1 MKILASDFDET
12 IFFLDDEEKNKRN
25 IEAIQKFISQGNIFC
40 IITGR
45 NYSDLKYYLTKY
57 HIPYTYLICE
67 DGAKIFNNVD
77 YCIETVLLNT
87 NDIKNVIQ
95 VLEENKSDYYLDDG
109 YNKTNNYNDC
119 VKIVI
124 NSKDE
129 TEKNRIVDLLKD
141 KGYYHIYASRF
152 HVNIINKSVNKE
164 KAIKKLFN
172 IENLDYNLLH
182 VIGDNENDY
191 EMLKKFHGVVM
202 KRHHKR
208 LDELKKEEVSSLE
221 EYIYQIIN
229 IK

>member
-57 HIPYTYLICE
+57 NIPYTYLICE

-77 YCIETVLLNT
+77 YCIETVLLNP
-87 NDIKNVIQ
+87 NDIKNIIP

-164 KAIKKLFN
+164 KALKKLFN

-191 EMLKKFHGVVM
+191 EMIKSFPSAVM
-202 KRHHKR
+202 KKHHKK

>member
-77 YCIETVLLNT
+77 YCIETVLLNP
-87 NDIKNVIQ
+87 NDIKNIIQ

-129 TEKNRIVDLLKD
+129 TEKNRIVNLLKD
-141 KGYYHIYASRF
+141 KGSYHIYASRF

-191 EMLKKFHGVVM
+191 EMLKIFM
-202 KRHHKR
+202 A
-208 LDELKKEEVSSLE
+208 S
-221 EYIYQIIN
+221 
-229 IK
+229 

>member
-12 IFFLDDEEKNKRN
+12 IFFLNDEEKNKRN

-40 IITGR
+40 IISGR

-57 HIPYTYLICE
+57 NIPYTYLICE

-77 YCIETVLLNT
+77 YCIETVLLNP
-87 NDIKNVIQ
+87 NDIKNIIP
-95 VLEENKSDYYLDDG
+95 VLEENKFDYYLDDG

-129 TEKNRIVDLLKD
+129 KEKNKIVDLLKD

-164 KAIKKLFN
+164 KALKKLFN

-191 EMLKKFHGVVM
+191 EMIKSFPGAVM
-202 KRHHKR
+202 KKHHKI

-229 IK
+229 N

>member
-12 IFFLDDEEKNKRN
+12 IFFLDNEEKNKKN
-25 IEAIQKFISQGNIFC
+25 IEAIKKFISKGNIFC

-57 HIPYTYLICE
+57 DIPYSYLICE

-77 YCIETVLLNT
+77 YCLETVLLNP
-87 NDIKNVIQ
+87 NDIKKIIP
-95 VLEENKSDYYLDDG
+95 VLEENKSDFYLDDG

-119 VKIVI
+119 VKVVI

-129 TEKNRIVDLLKD
+129 IEKKRIVDLLKN
-141 KGYYHIYASRF
+141 KGSYHIYASRT
-152 HVNIINKSVNKE
+152 HVNIINNTVNKE
-164 KAIKKLFN
+164 KALKKLFN

-191 EMLKKFHGVVM
+191 EMLKNFHGVVM
-202 KRHHKR
+202 KKHHQR

-221 EYIYQIIN
+221 EYIYQIME
-229 IK
+229 

>member
-12 IFFLDDEEKNKRN
+12 IFFLDNEEKNKRN
-25 IEAIQKFISQGNIFC
+25 IEAIKKFISKGNIFC

-57 HIPYTYLICE
+57 DIPYSYLICE

-77 YCIETVLLNT
+77 YCLETVLLNP
-87 NDIKNVIQ
+87 NDIKKIIP
-95 VLEENKSDYYLDDG
+95 VLEENKSDFYLDDG

-119 VKIVI
+119 VKVVI

-129 TEKNRIVDLLKD
+129 IEKKRIVDLLKN
-141 KGYYHIYASRF
+141 KGSYHIYASRT
-152 HVNIINKSVNKE
+152 HVNIINNTVNKE
-164 KAIKKLFN
+164 KALKKLFN

-191 EMLKKFHGVVM
+191 EMLKNFHGVVM
-202 KRHHKR
+202 KKHNQR

-221 EYIYQIIN
+221 EYIYQIME
-229 IK
+229 

>member
-12 IFFLDDEEKNKRN
+12 IFFLDNEEKNKRN
-25 IEAIQKFISQGNIFC
+25 IEAIKKFISKGNIFC

-57 HIPYTYLICE
+57 DIPYSYLICE

-77 YCIETVLLNT
+77 YCLETVLLNP
-87 NDIKNVIQ
+87 NDIKKIIP
-95 VLEENKSDYYLDDG
+95 VLEENKSDFYLDDG

-119 VKIVI
+119 VKVVI

-129 TEKNRIVDLLKD
+129 IEKKRIVDLLKN
-141 KGYYHIYASRF
+141 KGSYHIYASRT
-152 HVNIINKSVNKE
+152 HVNIINNTVNKE
-164 KAIKKLFN
+164 KALKKLFN

-191 EMLKKFHGVVM
+191 EMLKNFHGVVM
-202 KRHHKR
+202 KKHHQR

-221 EYIYQIIN
+221 EYIYHIME
-229 IK
+229 

>member
-12 IFFLDDEEKNKRN
+12 IFFLDNEEKNKKN
-25 IEAIQKFISQGNIFC
+25 IEAIKKFISKGNIFC

-57 HIPYTYLICE
+57 DIPYSYLICE

-77 YCIETVLLNT
+77 YCLETVLLNP
-87 NDIKNVIQ
+87 NDIKKIIP
-95 VLEENKSDYYLDDG
+95 VLEENKSDFYLDDG

-119 VKIVI
+119 VKVVI

-129 TEKNRIVDLLKD
+129 IEKKRIVDLLKN
-141 KGYYHIYASRF
+141 KGSYHIYASRT
-152 HVNIINKSVNKE
+152 HVNIINNTVNKE
-164 KAIKKLFN
+164 KALKKLFN

-191 EMLKKFHGVVM
+191 EMLKNFHGVVM
-202 KRHHKR
+202 KKHHQR

-221 EYIYQIIN
+221 EYIYKIME
-229 IK
+229 